1 MVVEEELN
9 NKSKVLTFVF
19 YIGACMVHGWYM
31 CQCTGLELWIWSQRS
46 LALWSASQWVLLE
59 KRCFNPIYCKVEE
72 AHKSHL
78 F

>member
-19 YIGACMVHGWYM
+19 YIGACMVHVPMYWYGALDLVTT
-31 CQCTGLELWIWSQRS
+31 QPCTL
-46 LALWSASQWVLLE
+46 V
-59 KRCFNPIYCKVEE
+59 CKSMGIIG
-72 AHKSHL
+72 KKM

>member
-19 YIGACMVHGWYM
+19 YIGACMVLGTWMVHVPMYWY
-31 CQCTGLELWIWSQRS
+31 G
-46 LALWSASQWVLLE
+46 ALDLVTTQPCPLV
-59 KRCFNPIYCKVEE
+59 CKSMGIIG
-72 AHKSHL
+72 KKM